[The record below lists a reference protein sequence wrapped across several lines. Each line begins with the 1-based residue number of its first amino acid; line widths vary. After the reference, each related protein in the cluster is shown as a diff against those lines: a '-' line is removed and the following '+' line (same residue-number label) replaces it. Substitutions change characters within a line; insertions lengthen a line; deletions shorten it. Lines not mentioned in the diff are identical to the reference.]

1 MLHRGAEEI
10 PFTDL
15 HEAPTP
21 KATKTHVPIAHHS
34 LVSHVRYAL
43 GMHGHEVAEEYHGI
57 TPDGM
62 RYFGLLVLKSTYG
75 DYTDTVGLRNSH
87 DKRFPVGIA
96 MGARVFV
103 CDNLSF
109 LGDHVIRRKHTPN
122 LKRELPGLVMEVVEP
137 LMETRKAQEIIFDRY
152 KRTELNPVLADSA
165 IMEMYRQD
173 VINVQR
179 IADVHREWNEPSFEG
194 MEGLSAW
201 RLFNAATNALEG
213 KISENPTKSQKLHE
227 IVDDLCDKV
236 KSLVAY

>member
-1 MLHRGAEEI
+1 
-10 PFTDL
+10 
-15 HEAPTP
+15 
-21 KATKTHVPIAHHS
+21 
-34 LVSHVRYAL
+34 
-43 GMHGHEVAEEYHGI
+43 
-57 TPDGM
+57 
-62 RYFGLLVLKSTYG
+62 
-75 DYTDTVGLRNSH
+75 
-87 DKRFPVGIA
+87 